1 VKLKTTIGNV
11 LNVDPSVL
19 SDESNSSNTPNWD
32 SLHHIEVIFAVE
44 SAFHTRFTMLEIS
57 GLRNL
62 GDIRQLLSQK
72 GVDLSPPTTSD
83 RALSA

>member
-1 VKLKTTIGNV
+1 MKLKTTIGKV
-11 LNVDPSVL
+11 LNVDPNGL
-19 SDESNSSNTPNWD
+19 NDESNANNTPSWD

-62 GDIRQLLSQK
+62 GDIRQLLIQK
-72 GVDLSPPTTSD
+72 GVDLSPPSAAD
-83 RALSA
+83 AALSA